1 MARPRCDGF
10 DAARVSAA
18 IEQGKATER
27 AAYLAYAATAARPY
41 ARSTFALML
50 RNAANGG
57 GIERPQD
64 EPDSE
69 AFWAARLK
77 VKPSVLTTC
86 ADNAT
91 LRVKGGAL
99 IVYDGAHS
107 LTYAAGGKHPSA
119 IVMAGWGGH
128 VSIEAIRFCAS
139 HRIAVVAL
147 DWMHDFL
154 TIMSPAPKAS
164 AAILRAQVMADPA
177 WIARRVVQ
185 IKIESAGRVGAL
197 PFAQARKLI
206 EASSSGSVQDAMM
219 IEAQAARVSWGE
231 GISIRWRDGPVPSQ
245 WKQPWL
251 ARARIDTR
259 AKRHA
264 THPVNALL
272 NAVFSVTAGRIA
284 ACLFAQGAQPAI
296 GYLHADKPGRFSL
309 AYDAIEPL
317 RPVIEASVF
326 SFVRSN
332 RFGANDFIRVRDAR
346 GSLRLAESFLRVL
359 LSECAPPSRFISDA
373 AARMI
378 EIVLAAPGQSVL
390 KNPEESLRKVKR
402 IGAPIGGGAFERGE
416 LPTLFV
422 DTSGE
427 RGEHCFG
434 PGFELLGMG
443 KRREGGDVRRRGIAS
458 ALRDKPRPRPPANGD
473 H

>member
-1 MARPRCDGF
+1 MARPRCDCF
-10 DAARVSAA
+10 DAASVRAA

-27 AAYLAYAATAARPY
+27 DAYLAYAATAARPY

-57 GIERPQD
+57 AIERPQD

-69 AFWAARLK
+69 AFWSARLK
-77 VKPSVLTTC
+77 VKPSIVTTC

-107 LTYAAGGKHPSA
+107 LTYTAGGKHPSA

-128 VSIEAIRFCAS
+128 VSIEAVRFCAS
-139 HRIAVVAL
+139 HRIALIVL

-185 IKIESAGRVGAL
+185 MKIESAGCVGAL
-197 PFAQARKLI
+197 PLTQARKLI
-206 EASSSGSVQDAMM
+206 EAASGGLVQDVMT
-219 IEAQAARVSWGE
+219 IEAQAARASWGE
-231 GISIRWRDGPVPSQ
+231 GISIRWRGGPVPSP
-245 WKQPWL
+245 WRQPWL

-264 THPVNALL
+264 THPVNAAL
-272 NAVFSVTAGRIA
+272 NAVFSVTAGRLA
-284 ACLFAQGAQPAI
+284 ACLSAQGAHPAI

-317 RPVIEASVF
+317 RPAIEASVF
-326 SFVRSN
+326 RFIRSN
-332 RFGANDFIRVRDAR
+332 RFGANDFIRIRDAH

-359 LSECAPPSRFISDA
+359 LSECAPPYRSINEA

-378 EIVLAAPGQSVL
+378 ELILAAPSQSE
-390 KNPEESLRKVKR
+390 PEKLGYRVNNVERVHAA
-402 IGAPIGGGAFERGE
+402 IGLGGFKSSDAA
-416 LPTLFV
+416 LLFV
-422 DTSGE
+422 GLGGE
-427 RGEHCFG
+427 R
-434 PGFELLGMG
+434 P
-443 KRREGGDVRRRGIAS
+443 
-458 ALRDKPRPRPPANGD
+458 
-473 H
+473 

>member
-1 MARPRCDGF
+1 MRGRLSRSCFWNA
-10 DAARVSAA
+10 VNSAV
-18 IEQGKATER
+18 
-27 AAYLAYAATAARPY
+27 
-41 ARSTFALML
+41 
-50 RNAANGG
+50 
-57 GIERPQD
+57 IERPQD
-64 EPDSE
+64 EPDSD
-69 AFWAARLK
+69 ALWTARLK
-77 VKPSVLTTC
+77 VKPTIVTTC

-119 IVMAGWGGH
+119 IIMAGWGGY
-128 VSIEAIRFCAS
+128 VSIEAIRFCSS

-177 WIARRVVQ
+177 WIARRIVQ
-185 IKIESAGRVGAL
+185 MKIESAGRVGAL
-197 PFAQARKLI
+197 PLAQARKLI
-206 EASSSGSVQDAMM
+206 EGSSRGSVQHVMTV
-219 IEAQAARVSWGE
+219 EAQAARVSWGE
-231 GISIRWRDGPVPSQ
+231 GISVRWRRGPVPPE

-264 THPVNALL
+264 THPVNAAL
-272 NAVFSVTAGRIA
+272 NAVFSVTAGRLA

-296 GYLHADKPGRFSL
+296 GYLHADKLGRFSL
-309 AYDAIEPL
+309 AYDAIEPI
-317 RPVIEASVF
+317 RPGLEASVF
-326 SFVRSN
+326 RFIRAHQ
-332 RFGANDFIRVRDAR
+332 FGANDFIRIRDAR

-378 EIVLAAPGQSVL
+378 KIILAAPRQG
-390 KNPEESLRKVKR
+390 EFESSDERLCF
-402 IGAPIGGGAFERGE
+402 GAAINGGGFEGRRSADLTHQPLPRTRIAKTAF
-416 LPTLFV
+416 
-422 DTSGE
+422 
-427 RGEHCFG
+427 
-434 PGFELLGMG
+434 
-443 KRREGGDVRRRGIAS
+443 
-458 ALRDKPRPRPPANGD
+458 
-473 H
+473 

>member
-10 DAARVSAA
+10 DAASVRTA

-27 AAYLAYAATAARPY
+27 ASYLAYAAIAARPY
-41 ARSTFALML
+41 ARSTFTLLL
-50 RNAANGG
+50 RKAANGAAIQG
-57 GIERPQD
+57 PQD
-64 EPDSE
+64 ELDSD

-77 VKPSVLTTC
+77 VKPSIVTTC

-107 LTYAAGGKHPSA
+107 LTYTAGGKHPSA
-119 IVMAGWGGH
+119 IVMAGWAGH
-128 VSIEAIRFCAS
+128 VSIEAMRFCAS
-139 HRIAVVAL
+139 HRIAVIVL

-154 TIMSPAPKAS
+154 TIISPAPKAS

-185 IKIESAGRVGAL
+185 MKIESAGRVGAL
-197 PFAQARKLI
+197 PLTQARKLI
-206 EASSSGSVQDAMM
+206 EATSGGSVRDAMT

-231 GISIRWRDGPVPSQ
+231 GITVRWRGGPVPLQ
-245 WKQPWL
+245 WRRPWL

-264 THPVNALL
+264 THPVNAAL
-272 NAVFSVTAGRIA
+272 NAVFSVTAGRLA
-284 ACLFAQGAQPAI
+284 ACLFAQGAHPAI

-317 RPVIEASVF
+317 RPAIEASVF
-326 SFVRSN
+326 RFIRSN
-332 RFGANDFIRVRDAR
+332 RFGADDFIRIRDAR
-346 GSLRLAESFLRVL
+346 GSLRLAETFLRVL
-359 LSECAPPSRFISDA
+359 LSECGPPSRFISDA

-378 EIVLAAPGQSVL
+378 ELILAAPCQGEFENSAERVQ
-390 KNPEESLRKVKR
+390 NAKR
-402 IGAPIGGGAFERGE
+402 VGATVGGGSFEGDKASLLLVGLGR
-416 LPTLFV
+416 
-422 DTSGE
+422 E
-427 RGEHCFG
+427 R
-434 PGFELLGMG
+434 
-443 KRREGGDVRRRGIAS
+443 R
-458 ALRDKPRPRPPANGD
+458 
-473 H
+473 

>member
-10 DAARVSAA
+10 DAASVRAA
-18 IEQGKATER
+18 IDQGKATER
-27 AAYLAYAATAARPY
+27 TSYLAYAATAARPY

-57 GIERPQD
+57 AIEPPQD

-77 VKPSVLTTC
+77 VKPSIVTTC

-107 LTYAAGGKHPSA
+107 LTYTAGGKHPSA

-128 VSIEAIRFCAS
+128 VSIEAVRFCAS
-139 HRIAVVAL
+139 HRIAIIVL

-185 IKIESAGRVGAL
+185 MKIESAGRVGAL
-197 PFAQARKLI
+197 PLTQVRKLI
-206 EASSSGSVQDAMM
+206 EAASGGLVQDVMT

-231 GISIRWRDGPVPSQ
+231 GISISWRGGPVPSQ
-245 WKQPWL
+245 WGRPWL
-251 ARARIDTR
+251 GRARIDTR

-264 THPVNALL
+264 THPVNAAL
-272 NAVFSVTAGRIA
+272 NAVFSVTAGRLA
-284 ACLFAQGAQPAI
+284 ACLSAQGAHPAI

-317 RPVIEASVF
+317 RPAIEASVF
-326 SFVRSN
+326 RFIRSN
-332 RFGANDFIRVRDAR
+332 RFGANDFIRIRDAH

-359 LSECAPPSRFISDA
+359 LSECAPPAHFITDA

-378 EIVLAAPGQSVL
+378 ELVLAAPRQGEFENSAQSVR
-390 KNPEESLRKVKR
+390 NVERVH
-402 IGAPIGGGAFERGE
+402 AAIGGGG
-416 LPTLFV
+416 L
-422 DTSGE
+422 
-427 RGEHCFG
+427 
-434 PGFELLGMG
+434 
-443 KRREGGDVRRRGIAS
+443 EGGDPPILRIGLGRERG
-458 ALRDKPRPRPPANGD
+458 
-473 H
+473 

>member
-10 DAARVSAA
+10 DAASVRAA
-18 IEQGKATER
+18 IEHGKGTER

-50 RNAANGG
+50 RNAANGPA
-57 GIERPQD
+57 IERQQD
-64 EPDSE
+64 GPDSD
-69 AFWAARLK
+69 AFWAVRLK
-77 VKPSVLTTC
+77 VKPSVVTTC

-99 IVYDGAHS
+99 IVFDGAHS
-107 LTYAAGGKHPSA
+107 LTYTAGGKHPSA

-128 VSIEAIRFCAS
+128 VSIEALRFCAS
-139 HRIAVVAL
+139 HRIAVIVL
-147 DWMHDFL
+147 DWMNDFL

-177 WIARRVVQ
+177 WIARRIVQ
-185 IKIESAGRVGAL
+185 MKIESAGRVGAL
-197 PFAQARKLI
+197 PLAQARKLI
-206 EASSSGSVQDAMM
+206 EAASGGSVQDVML

-231 GISIRWRDGPVPSQ
+231 GLSMRWRDGPVSSQ

-251 ARARIDTR
+251 ARARIDIRT
-259 AKRHA
+259 KRYA
-264 THPVNALL
+264 THPVNAAL
-272 NAVFSVTAGRIA
+272 NAVFSVTAGRLA

-326 SFVRSN
+326 GFIRSN
-332 RFGANDFIRVRDAR
+332 RFGANDFIHVRDAR
-346 GSLRLAESFLRVL
+346 GSLRLAETFLRVL

-378 EIVLAAPGQSVL
+378 ELILAAPCQGELENSAQCAR
-390 KNPEESLRKVKR
+390 NVKR
-402 IGAPIGGGAFERGE
+402 VGAAVGGGTFERGNPPI
-416 LPTLFV
+416 LRV
-422 DTSGE
+422 S
-427 RGEHCFG
+427 
-434 PGFELLGMG
+434 LG
-443 KRREGGDVRRRGIAS
+443 S
-458 ALRDKPRPRPPANGD
+458 
-473 H
+473 

>member
-1 MARPRCDGF
+1 MARPRCDPF
-10 DAARVSAA
+10 EVAFICAA
-18 IEQGKATER
+18 IDRGETTER
-27 AAYLAYAATAARPY
+27 AAYLTYAATAARPY

-50 RNAANGG
+50 RNAANGA
-57 GIERPQD
+57 GIERAQD
-64 EPDSE
+64 EPDSD
-69 AFWAARLK
+69 AFWAVRLK
-77 VKPSVLTTC
+77 VKPSIVTTC
-86 ADNAT
+86 ADNAS

-99 IVYDGAHS
+99 IVFDGAHS

-128 VSIEAIRFCAS
+128 VSIEAVRFCAS
-139 HRIAVVAL
+139 HRIAVIAL

-154 TIMSPAPKAS
+154 MIMSPAPKAS
-164 AAILRAQVMADPA
+164 TAILRAQAMADPA

-185 IKIESAGRVGAL
+185 MKIESAGRVGAL
-197 PFAQARKLI
+197 PLAQARKLI
-206 EASSSGSVQDAMM
+206 EAASSGSVQDVMT
-219 IEAQAARVSWGE
+219 IEAQAARLSWGE

-264 THPVNALL
+264 THPVNAAL

-284 ACLFAQGAQPAI
+284 AYLFAQGAQPAI

-317 RPVIEASVF
+317 RPAIEASVF
-326 SFVRSN
+326 RFIGSN
-332 RFGANDFIRVRDAR
+332 RFGANDFIRIRDAH

-359 LSECAPPSRFISDA
+359 LSECALPSCFISDA

-378 EIVLAAPGQSVL
+378 EIILAAPRQGEFDKCTQRVR
-390 KNPEESLRKVKR
+390 NVKR
-402 IGAPIGGGAFERGE
+402 VGASVGGGSFERGE
-416 LPTLFV
+416 TPILLV
-422 DTSGE
+422 GSSRE
-427 RGEHCFG
+427 R
-434 PGFELLGMG
+434 
-443 KRREGGDVRRRGIAS
+443 R
-458 ALRDKPRPRPPANGD
+458 
-473 H
+473 

>member
-1 MARPRCDGF
+1 
-10 DAARVSAA
+10 
-18 IEQGKATER
+18 
-27 AAYLAYAATAARPY
+27 
-41 ARSTFALML
+41 ML

-57 GIERPQD
+57 AIERPQD

-77 VKPSVLTTC
+77 VKSSIVTTC

-99 IVYDGAHS
+99 IVYHGAYS

-128 VSIEAIRFCAS
+128 VSIEAVRFCAS
-139 HRIAVVAL
+139 HRIAVIAL

-177 WIARRVVQ
+177 WIARCVVQ
-185 IKIESAGRVGAL
+185 MKIESSGRVGAL
-197 PFAQARKLI
+197 PLTQARKLI
-206 EASSSGSVQDAMM
+206 DAASGGSVQEVMA
-219 IEAQAARVSWGE
+219 IEAQAARASWGE
-231 GISIRWRDGPVPSQ
+231 GISISWRGGPVPSQ

-264 THPVNALL
+264 THPVNAAL
-272 NAVFSVTAGRIA
+272 NAVFSVTAGRLA
-284 ACLFAQGAQPAI
+284 ACLSAQGAHPAI
-296 GYLHADKPGRFSL
+296 GYLHSDKPGRFSL

-317 RPVIEASVF
+317 RPAIEASVF
-326 SFVRSN
+326 GFIRSN
-332 RFGANDFIRVRDAR
+332 RFGVDDFIRIRDAR
-346 GSLRLAESFLRVL
+346 GSLRLAEPFLRVL
-359 LSECAPPSRFISDA
+359 LSECAPPSRFINDA
-373 AARMI
+373 TARMI
-378 EIVLAAPGQSVL
+378 EIILAAPAQCVM

-402 IGAPIGGGAFERGE
+402 IGAPIGRGAFERGD

-422 DTSGE
+422 DTSGK
-427 RGEHCFG
+427 RGEHGLG
-434 PGFELLGMG
+434 PSFELLGVG
-443 KRREGGDVRRRGIAS
+443 ERRDGSDVRRRGIAS
-458 ALRDKPRPRPPANGD
+458 ALRDKPGPRPPANSD